1 MKSFY
6 MHDKSLAEIE
16 AEVGAPLLAEIAEL
30 HQIID
35 DLQPII
41 DKQDEELDAAC
52 TDLAFYEQNWQDF
65 VSAAAARGVD
75 VDYFNSYD
83 EVFNALGYINEDI
96 SAKLDSANLV
106 RNELIETVLQEHSAA
121 VSRILGS

>member
-41 DKQDEELDAAC
+41 DKQDEELA
-52 TDLAFYEQNWQDF
+52 LAEEDWQDF
-65 VSAAAARGVD
+65 VSAADARGVD

-96 SAKLDSANLV
+96 SAKLDTVNRV
-106 RNELIETVLQEHSAA
+106 RNELIETVLQEHSTA